1 MMPKFILGEMT
12 VSEFRYAQLD
22 LAGNLTSEGVRLG
35 GDAPCLNVEP
45 IAKFGKRMCAVQIVS
60 KMTS

>member
-22 LAGNLTSEGVRLG
+22 LAGYLTNEGVRLG
-35 GDAPCLNVEP
+35 GDSPCLNVEP
-45 IAKFGKRMCAVQIVS
+45 IAKFGKRPCAV
-60 KMTS
+60 